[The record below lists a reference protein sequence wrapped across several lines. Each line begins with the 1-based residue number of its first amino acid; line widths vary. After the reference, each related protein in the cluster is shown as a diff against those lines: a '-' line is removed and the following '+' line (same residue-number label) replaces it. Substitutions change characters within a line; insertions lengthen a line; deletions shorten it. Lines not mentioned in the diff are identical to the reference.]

1 MKNSKLIELFRT
13 FTKSECKVFDDFV
26 RSPYFNKNDDVIELW
41 NYLKT
46 IWPTFNDKQIEK
58 ERVFRKVFPDAPYD
72 EKLLSYTMNYLLK
85 TGESFLQQQYLEAH
99 PLIHKYSL
107 LSAFMERKLFKHF
120 KYTYKKCAEYLKN
133 EALGSVEKLFYQS
146 KITEL
151 FSDYNINEGVKDE
164 PFLKMASDQ
173 FDEFLFLAKI
183 KYSCEMLNRTKLV
196 SPGFDIAFME
206 EIEQKLHNQSISSTI
221 IQLFFKI
228 YQLYNEPGNEALFES
243 LILLLDKTE
252 KTIDHSE
259 LKAIYLYAI
268 NLSIINIR
276 QGKQQYVETC
286 FDLYRNGI
294 ASQALFD
301 RGELST
307 GSYTNTIR
315 LGIMLKRFDL
325 VENFI
330 QEYYQYLPKESREDA
345 RFYNLA
351 LVAFNRFDYDTA
363 ISQLFQM
370 PFLDPDYNISNRVLL
385 IKSYYETDNIEP
397 MLSAVASFNIYLK
410 RNKKISS
417 NIKRTY
423 LHFCNIFSQIM
434 RRREKKKDSIK
445 EKIDQTHPLIERDW
459 LRKVW
464 EEQFA

>member
-1 MKNSKLIELFRT
+1 MKNSKLIALFET
-13 FTKSECKVFDDFV
+13 FTKSECKVFEDYV
-26 RSPYFNKNDDVIELW
+26 HSPYFNKNEDVIALW
-41 NYLKT
+41 NYLKN
-46 IWPTFNDKQIEK
+46 IWPTFPEKQIEK
-58 ERVFRKVFPDAPYD
+58 ERVFRKVFPDTPYD

-120 KYTYKKCAEYLKN
+120 KYTYKKCSEYLQN
-133 EALGSVEKLFYQS
+133 EALGSAEKLFYQS

-151 FSDYNINEGVKDE
+151 FSDYNIIEGVKNE
-164 PFLKMASDQ
+164 QFLKMASDQ

-196 SPGFDIAFME
+196 SPAFDIAFME
-206 EIEQKLHNQSISSTI
+206 EIEQKLQHQSIPNTI
-221 IQLFFKI
+221 TQLYYKI
-228 YQLYNEPGNEALFES
+228 YQLYSDPTNEALFES
-243 LILLLDKTE
+243 LIQLLEESE
-252 KTIDHSE
+252 KTIEHNE
-259 LKAIYLYAI
+259 LKAVYLYAI

-294 ASQALFD
+294 ASQALFE

-330 QEYYQYLPKESREDA
+330 QEHYQYLPNESREDA

-351 LVAFNRFDYDTA
+351 LVAFNRFDFDTA

-370 PFLDPDYNISNRVLL
+370 PFRDPDYNISNRVLL

-410 RNKKISS
+410 RNKKISTT
-417 NIKRTY
+417 IKRTY
-423 LHFCNIFSQIM
+423 LNFCNIFSQIM
-434 RRREKKKDSIK
+434 RRREKKKATIK
-445 EKIDQTHPLIERDW
+445 EKIDTTHPLIERTW
-459 LRKVW
+459 LTKVW